1 MKPFKN
7 LKTIVPIATI
17 VLFGLFA
24 MQPFYKESMPALHI
38 DLSNTGKESETMD
51 DEGWNFIRYK
61 FIFPLDPKPDL
72 PSEDLAKQED
82 LLAYYGE

>member
-1 MKPFKN
+1 MKSFKN
-7 LKTIVPIATI
+7 LKTIVPIAVI

-38 DLSNTGKESETMD
+38 DFSNTGKATKTED
-51 DEGWNFIRYK
+51 DDGWSFIRYK
-61 FIFPLDPKPDL
+61 FIFPLDPKPDN
-72 PSEDLAKQED
+72 SFADLAKQEE